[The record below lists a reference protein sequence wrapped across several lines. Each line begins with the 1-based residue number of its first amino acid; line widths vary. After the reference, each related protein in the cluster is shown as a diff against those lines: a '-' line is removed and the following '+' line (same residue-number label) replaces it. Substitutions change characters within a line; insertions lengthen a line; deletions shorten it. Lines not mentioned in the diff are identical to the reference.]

1 MSSSA
6 NFILQAPFQP
16 AGDQPKAIAE
26 LMAGLDRDD
35 RFQSLL
41 GVTGSG
47 KTMTM
52 ANVIA
57 QYGKPTLVLS
67 HNKTLA
73 AQLYGEIKSFFP
85 QNAVEYFISYYDYYQ
100 PEAYVPTTDTYIEKD
115 ASINEDID
123 RLRLRATSS
132 LMERNDVII
141 VATVSAIY
149 GLGDPVSYREQ
160 MVTLTQGQKVNRD
173 DILRSLVKIQYNRND
188 VAFERGTFRV
198 RGDTVEI
205 FPAYE
210 EQGVRVELWGDEVER
225 ISKINVVTGETI
237 TTLDRAAIY
246 PAKHF
251 VTQRPTLERAVKVI
265 REELTGRLAEMRGAG
280 RLLEAQRLE
289 SRTNFDIEMM
299 LEIGTCAGI
308 ENYSRHLSG
317 RQAGE
322 RPACLFDYFPEDFL
336 VVVDESHVTLPQ
348 IGGMFNGD
356 RARKLTLVDYGFR
369 LPSAL
374 DNRPLMFDEFLSLT
388 PRAVFVSAT
397 PGELELRLSEGV
409 VVEQIIRPT
418 GLIDPVIEV
427 RPVRG
432 QVDDLLGEIRKR
444 VTVGERVLVTT
455 LTKRMSEDLTDY
467 LQQVGVRVRYM
478 HSDIDAIER
487 MEIVRGLRLGEF
499 DVLVGINLLREGL
512 DMPEVSLVAILDA
525 DQEGFLRSD
534 RSLIQT
540 VGRAARHLNG
550 KAIFYADRMTGSMQR
565 CMDETSRRRE
575 IQTAYNLE
583 HDITPVSVS
592 KSIDQVRFITRVAD
606 ARTEREEDKP
616 KRGKKVS
623 EANPVA
629 YEMVE
634 PETLV
639 KMLEDQMREAA
650 TALDFEAAARLRDQ
664 LFEVKARMAGAPV
677 RGKVAADVKVGGRR

>member
-1 MSSSA
+1 MTARA
-6 NFILQAPFQP
+6 NFILQAPFEP

-26 LMAGLDRDD
+26 LMQGLKRQD
-35 RFQSLL
+35 RFQALL

-73 AQLYGEIKSFFP
+73 AQLYGEIKGFFP
-85 QNAVEYFISYYDYYQ
+85 NNAVEYFISYYDYYQ

-160 MVTLTQGQKVNRD
+160 MVTLTQGQRVNRD

-188 VAFERGTFRV
+188 VAFDRGSFRV

-225 ISKINVVTGETI
+225 ISKINVLTGETI
-237 TTLDRAAIY
+237 AILDRAAIY

-251 VTQRPTLERAVKVI
+251 VTQRPTLERAVRVI
-265 REELTGRLAEMRGAG
+265 REELVERLTEMRNNG

-317 RQAGE
+317 RVAGE

-418 GLIDPVIEV
+418 GLIDPEIEV

-432 QVDDLLGEIRKR
+432 QVDDLLGEIHKR
-444 VTVGERVLVTT
+444 VKIGERVLVTT

-540 VGRAARHLNG
+540 VGRAARHVNG
-550 KAIFYADRMTGSMQR
+550 RAIFYADRITGSMQR
-565 CMDETSRRRE
+565 CMEETTRRRT
-575 IQTAYNLE
+575 IQTAYNVE
-583 HDITPVSVS
+583 HGITPTSVS
-592 KSIDQVRFITRVAD
+592 KSIDQVRFSTRVAD
-606 ARTEREEDKP
+606 ARIERDEERP
-616 KRGKKVS
+616 KRGKKVAETQAPS
-623 EANPVA
+623 
-629 YEMVE
+629 YDLVE

-639 KMLEDQMREAA
+639 KMLEEQMREAA
-650 TALDFEAAARLRDQ
+650 VALDFEAAARLRDQ
-664 LFEVKARMAGAPV
+664 LFEVKARMTGGAT
-677 RGKVAADVKVGGRR
+677 RGKVAADAKAAR